1 MKLLSSIQAIDKTV
15 QHSLTGN
22 STQVSPKI
30 DSILKWVPLAT
41 TLFTDAKSSHLQHKL
56 VMRAKVIA
64 LAETIMNSILEPLKK
79 LIPRQRPGNASR
91 IDSFPS
97 GHTATSF
104 MGAEILR
111 QATREKMPAV
121 GYGGYAL
128 AIGTGLLRVRN
139 KKHWLS
145 DVVAGAV
152 LGIVAAKIA
161 HHIITRKDTRPE
173 Q

>member
-1 MKLLSSIQAIDKTV
+1 MKLLSSIQTIDKTV

-22 STQVSPKI
+22 STQITPILDKI
-30 DSILKWVPLAT
+30 LTWAPLAST
-41 TLFTDAKSSHLQHKL
+41 VFTGAKGSLLQNSLLK
-56 VMRAKVIA
+56 RAKVVA
-64 LAETIMNSILEPLKK
+64 LAETIMNVIIVPLKK
-79 LIPRQRPGNASR
+79 LIPRERPGVPSR
-91 IDSFPS
+91 PDSFPS
-97 GHTATSF
+97 SRTATSF

-111 QATREKMPAV
+111 QATKDKMPAI

-128 AIGTGLLRVRN
+128 AIGTGLLSVRN

-161 HHIITRKDTRPE
+161 QHIIAGK
-173 Q
+173 QAG